1 MLGQGISIPSLQGIA
16 NLKPHIVG
24 LLDTFSVTG
33 QQWLRTDLVPE
44 GKLWQVA
51 YSSFG
56 FNSGDVSDCL
66 YEIEDSVNTRVAV
79 LSMQPDLAAATTI
92 DLTGGFWVNEGKKLG
107 ARFDVTTV
115 SPTCW
120 LTVTYLEFVTGGY

>member
-1 MLGQGISIPSLQGIA
+1 MLGQGISIPDLQGIA

-24 LLDTFSVTG
+24 LLSTFSVTG
-33 QQWLRTDLVPE
+33 QQWLRSDPVPE
-44 GKLWQVA
+44 GKLWQVT

-66 YEIEDSVNTRVAV
+66 YEIEDSSNTRVAILV
-79 LSMQPDLAAATTI
+79 MRPDLAAATTI
-92 DLTGGFWVNEGKKLG
+92 NPRGGFWLSEGKKLA
-107 ARFDVTTV
+107 ARFNVTTV

-120 LTVTYLEFVTGGY
+120 LTATYLEFVTGGF